1 MDYFNHKEQWMSHGL
16 LTLFTLSILSVVSKG
31 LMDSK
36 VCCPM
41 DCFNTVFSHVC
52 PSFFFVPK
60 WLMDSKGCQMDSF

>member
-1 MDYFNHKEQWMSHGL
+1 MDYFNIAFSSPCPFL
-16 LTLFTLSILSVVSKG
+16 PFVSKG
-31 LMDSK
+31 LMDSEG
-36 VCCPM
+36 CCPM